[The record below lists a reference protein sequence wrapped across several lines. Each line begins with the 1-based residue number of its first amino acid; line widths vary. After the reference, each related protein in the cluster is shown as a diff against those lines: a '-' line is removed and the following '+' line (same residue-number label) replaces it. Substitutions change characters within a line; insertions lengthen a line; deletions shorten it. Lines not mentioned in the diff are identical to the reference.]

1 MKYELSKMTIRK
13 LPALENIASAVDH
26 IGHSVKTQSISLSA
40 ALGLIYSITETLG
53 VLIGDP
59 DLPRHIH
66 SGYEGL
72 AEIALELQTRIE
84 HLQDK

>member
-1 MKYELSKMTIRK
+1 MKYELSKMAIRK
-13 LPALENIASAVDH
+13 LPPLENIASAVDH
-26 IGHSVKTQSISLSA
+26 IDHSVKTQSISLSA

-59 DLPRHIH
+59 DLPSHIH

>member
-1 MKYELSKMTIRK
+1 MAIRK
-13 LPALENIASAVDH
+13 LPVLENIASAVNHLD
-26 IGHSVKTQSISLSA
+26 HSVKTQSISLSA

-84 HLQDK
+84 NLQDK